1 MHYFTEDPSYVLI
14 ALGLAASCCLVA
26 LRVTQQ
32 GKYLVWAGGLA
43 VAAAGVFGFERA
55 YVTDAERIEGVVYD
69 LARAM
74 EASDVERI
82 KAHLDDR
89 VTIGLRGRTMD
100 GSVPMRIVFGLLRR
114 THFDFVKVGQLTTS
128 AGSQT
133 RMGTASFKVSAA
145 GSFNNEGGTQIPLGT
160 LGSEWSL
167 SFSERGPGV
176 WKVTRIQAIKVPGEV
191 ARYLFG
197 R

>member
-1 MHYFTEDPSYVLI
+1 MHYFTEDPTYVLI
-14 ALGLAASCCLVA
+14 ALGLGALCCLAA
-26 LRVTQQ
+26 LKVTQR
-32 GKYLVWAGGLA
+32 GRYLVWAGVLA
-43 VAAAGVFGFERA
+43 AVAAGVFGFERL

-82 KAHLDDR
+82 KSHLDDR
-89 VTIGLRGRTMD
+89 VTIGMRGRTMD
-100 GSVPMRIVFGLLRR
+100 GSIPMRLVFGLLQR
-114 THFDFVKVGQLTTS
+114 TRFDFVRIGQLTTS
-128 AGSQT
+128 AGRQT
-133 RMGTASFKVSAA
+133 RMGTASFKVS
-145 GSFNNEGGTQIPLGT
+145 GTGIFEEGGSEHPFGST
-160 LGSEWSL
+160 GSEWSL

-176 WKVTRIQAIKVPGEV
+176 WKVTRIQAIKVPSEV